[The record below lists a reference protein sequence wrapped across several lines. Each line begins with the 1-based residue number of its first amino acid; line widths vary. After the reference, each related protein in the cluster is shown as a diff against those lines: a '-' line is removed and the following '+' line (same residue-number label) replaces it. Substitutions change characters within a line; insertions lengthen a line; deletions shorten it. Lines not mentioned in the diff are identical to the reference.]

1 MPLGELFRDNREAGN
16 FVQTFVSRLK
26 DEKDSGQLLLNGR
39 KLLNEH
45 LLVKQERSEQLT
57 YFIDLGVYTRN
68 RIFRIL
74 GSTKY
79 GKKMDAALRIAE
91 VNKFLFP
98 NGFSNRNFYLPC
110 MGSNT
115 SVADDDN
122 DNAAS
127 LVSLVSLMHHS
138 TTKKP

>member
-1 MPLGELFRDNREAGN
+1 MPLGELFCDNREAGN
-16 FVQTFVSRLK
+16 FVRIFVSRLK

-45 LLVKQERSEQLT
+45 LLLKQERSEQLT

-79 GKKMDAALRIAE
+79 RKKMNAGLRIAK
-91 VNKFLFP
+91 VNKFAFP
-98 NGFSNRNFYLPC
+98 NRFGNTNFYLPC
-110 MGSNT
+110 MGSNM
-115 SVADDDN
+115 SVADDDS
-122 DNAAS
+122 DNVAS
-127 LVSLVSLMHHS
+127 LVNLVSLMHHS

>member
-1 MPLGELFRDNREAGN
+1 M
-16 FVQTFVSRLK
+16 K

-57 YFIDLGVYTRN
+57 YFIDFGVYTRN

-91 VNKFLFP
+91 VNKFPFP
-98 NGFSNRNFYLPC
+98 NGFGNRNFYLPC